1 MTDTSLLQH
10 VNNIETV
17 TNCTGCAACANI
29 CPYNAIE
36 IKQDKNGF
44 HRPFIIED
52 RCVQCGK
59 CKQVCPLLNS
69 KETNRQNTHVYA
81 VWANNEIRAKSSSGG
96 AFSIL
101 ANWIFEHNGYVAG
114 AAFDKDWN
122 VQHIIINNKSELDK
136 LRGSKYV
143 QSRISE
149 TLYKDIQSLLEH
161 DKYVL
166 FSGTP
171 CQVAGLKYYLKKDY
185 EKLLLVDILCTY
197 APSPKVWKKYLE
209 YIVPD
214 NNTIQSINF
223 RDKKIFGWKCSSLN
237 IKTDKSQISDN
248 KYMRAFLSMNIMDP
262 ACENCK
268 FAQLSRESDITI
280 ADFWGI
286 EKYKKDWN
294 DNKGTSIFMPNN
306 AKGDKIWEILK
317 NKFKRIEKI
326 PVKYAMQRVLDKP
339 FEANINRDNF
349 MQQVN
354 FENFHGAYEKYL
366 GTGRNI
372 GILNFWYIANRGAIL
387 TNYALNEFLKENNY
401 NPLTI
406 KYYHRTDIEPR
417 KNNISTK
424 FEKKYLQTTEYCK
437 DYLALKNL
445 NSRIKTFLVG
455 SDQVF
460 RDWCVNHHKQRYF
473 LNFADE
479 NSKKIAV
486 AASFGT
492 NQYEGSEYSKT
503 IMQKYLKRFDYLS
516 VREHSGCDILK
527 NTFKLDSIQIQD
539 PVFYINKTKYEKIAE
554 TSKKREHNFL
564 AYYIITMTPEKQKL
578 LEFTANKLNLKLVD
592 IKRKLPVEDWLYY
605 IKNCDFY
612 IGDSFHGTCFALIFH
627 KNFYSLSA
635 IQDKFDPRI
644 YDILKLANLEDRMLI
659 DYNEIYTTKKYLINE
674 KINYESKLETLN
686 SEIEKSKQ
694 WLLHVIE
701 APKENKEYSEEENLF
716 FAIMDKIN
724 EETDTNKRNI
734 ILLNNKYK
742 ISYNYYRYGLLKFL
756 IPWKKEHYQQK
767 YRTYSRQRKL
777 LKSLKY

>member
-1 MTDTSLLQH
+1 MYL
-10 VNNIETV
+10 
-17 TNCTGCAACANI
+17 
-29 CPYNAIE
+29 
-36 IKQDKNGF
+36 
-44 HRPFIIED
+44 
-52 RCVQCGK
+52 
-59 CKQVCPLLNS
+59 
-69 KETNRQNTHVYA
+69 
-81 VWANNEIRAKSSSGG
+81 W
-96 AFSIL
+96 AFSAASL
-101 ANWIFEHNGYVAG
+101 AGSVTLRPVTYVLSSRFSSAYVAG

-354 FENFHGAYEKYL
+354 FENFHGAYIHLLIYNS
-366 GTGRNI
+366 TFINI
-372 GILNFWYIANRGAIL
+372 L
-387 TNYALNEFLKENNY
+387 FL
-401 NPLTI
+401 
-406 KYYHRTDIEPR
+406 
-417 KNNISTK
+417 
-424 FEKKYLQTTEYCK
+424 
-437 DYLALKNL
+437 
-445 NSRIKTFLVG
+445 
-455 SDQVF
+455 
-460 RDWCVNHHKQRYF
+460 
-473 LNFADE
+473 
-479 NSKKIAV
+479 
-486 AASFGT
+486 
-492 NQYEGSEYSKT
+492 
-503 IMQKYLKRFDYLS
+503 
-516 VREHSGCDILK
+516 
-527 NTFKLDSIQIQD
+527 
-539 PVFYINKTKYEKIAE
+539 
-554 TSKKREHNFL
+554 
-564 AYYIITMTPEKQKL
+564 II
-578 LEFTANKLNLKLVD
+578 
-592 IKRKLPVEDWLYY
+592 
-605 IKNCDFY
+605 
-612 IGDSFHGTCFALIFH
+612 
-627 KNFYSLSA
+627 
-635 IQDKFDPRI
+635 
-644 YDILKLANLEDRMLI
+644 
-659 DYNEIYTTKKYLINE
+659 IYTYCIYLRFIN
-674 KINYESKLETLN
+674 STL
-686 SEIEKSKQ
+686 
-694 WLLHVIE
+694 
-701 APKENKEYSEEENLF
+701 
-716 FAIMDKIN
+716 
-724 EETDTNKRNI
+724 
-734 ILLNNKYK
+734 
-742 ISYNYYRYGLLKFL
+742 IS
-756 IPWKKEHYQQK
+756 
-767 YRTYSRQRKL
+767 
-777 LKSLKY
+777 